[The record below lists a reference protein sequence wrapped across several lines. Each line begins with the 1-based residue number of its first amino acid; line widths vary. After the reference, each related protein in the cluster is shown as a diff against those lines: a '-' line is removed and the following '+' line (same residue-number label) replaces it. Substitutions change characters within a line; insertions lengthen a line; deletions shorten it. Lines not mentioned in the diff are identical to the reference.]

1 MYRSGWRGMS
11 GRLVGGVL
19 NPCGLVALLLM
30 QKVVWVRV
38 PSPPAPLLW
47 RKAPHGAFH
56 PYEASGAITV
66 AMNGMPAVFVVN
78 VM

>member
-1 MYRSGWRGMS
+1 MS

-66 AMNGMPAVFVVN
+66 AMNGMPAVFVAN
-78 VM
+78 VA

>member
-1 MYRSGWRGMS
+1 MS

>member
-1 MYRSGWRGMS
+1 MS

-78 VM
+78 VA